1 MEYNKYEE
9 LLEIVKRNN
18 SIYEE
23 LITSYNKT
31 NLNIL
36 DFEKKNKVNS
46 TKNLIEY
53 IDFLKKESERKKFD
67 RWQHIH
73 NYATEIQDFILN
85 NYRDLNYFDVSI
97 LDLVPYTVYAKLTD
111 KTVRI
116 IKTIYQKEK

>member
-67 RWQHIH
+67 
-73 NYATEIQDFILN
+73 IQFMLN
-85 NYRDLNYFDVSI
+85 
-97 LDLVPYTVYAKLTD
+97 
-111 KTVRI
+111 
-116 IKTIYQKEK
+116 

>member
-1 MEYNKYEE
+1 MEYTKYEE

-36 DFEKKNKVNS
+36 DFEKKNKANS

-53 IDFLKKESERKKFD
+53 IEFLKN
-67 RWQHIH
+67 IH

-85 NYRDLNYFDVSI
+85 NWNSLNYFDVSI